1 MVGTRRP
8 ATGSTA
14 RSAASSVPT
23 PSRLGSPSSA
33 NITGVWNCCPSI
45 LTTVSPMTAS
55 AYNSRAHDL
64 VPYALAVAVPY
75 APQRCN
81 DEGKPENGTAHL
93 LAQHS
98 HQYPIDCTESDG
110 THNQVPDQHPTQ
122 VGRLT
127 IATDNARTQEL
138 LRWALSASRHDQV
151 PDDPAD
157 TECEHEEEPVQDG
170 TGKSATLAG
179 KLSVIALHVASSYS
193 SSLNFKL
200 KVLDFVKS
208 GGLTLTV
215 LPQFVG
221 CTPPQR

>member
-1 MVGTRRP
+1 MADYIGP
-8 ATGSTA
+8 
-14 RSAASSVPT
+14 
-23 PSRLGSPSSA
+23 L
-33 NITGVWNCCPSI
+33 W
-45 LTTVSPMTAS
+45 TAS

-127 IATDNARTQEL
+127 IVTDNARTQEL

-208 GGLTLTV
+208 GGPKLTV
-215 LPQFVG
+215 GRTIFEMWMGL
-221 CTPPQR
+221 

>member
-1 MVGTRRP
+1 MADYIGP
-8 ATGSTA
+8 
-14 RSAASSVPT
+14 
-23 PSRLGSPSSA
+23 L
-33 NITGVWNCCPSI
+33 W
-45 LTTVSPMTAS
+45 TAS

-127 IATDNARTQEL
+127 IVTDNARTQEL

-151 PDDPAD
+151 SDDPAD

-208 GGLTLTV
+208 GGPARVRTWDQSVMSRPLYH
-215 LPQFVG
+215 
-221 CTPPQR
+221 

>member
-1 MVGTRRP
+1 MAPPTCSP
-8 ATGSTA
+8 STA
-14 RSAASSVPT
+14 TNT
-23 PSRLGSPSSA
+23 PLTAPKAMARTTKSL
-33 NITGVWNCCPSI
+33 ISI
-45 LTTVSPMTAS
+45 QPKS
-55 AYNSRAHDL
+55 
-64 VPYALAVAVPY
+64 
-75 APQRCN
+75 
-81 DEGKPENGTAHL
+81 
-93 LAQHS
+93 
-98 HQYPIDCTESDG
+98 
-110 THNQVPDQHPTQ
+110 
-122 VGRLT
+122 GRLT

-157 TECEHEEEPVQDG
+157 TECEHEEGPVQDG